1 MRMVSRNV
9 NGTCSGHGRINLLPG
24 GGFFAPVCARAAGD
38 GRGCAGVRAAAAA
51 CGSDAPTHDMEGTKS
66 DSSECLAVG
75 TRSFKHVC
83 MHALEGRVGKRI
95 QTG

>member
-1 MRMVSRNV
+1 MRMVSRYV

-51 CGSDAPTHDMEGTKS
+51 CGSDAPTHDMEGTRS
-66 DSSECLAVG
+66 DSSERLGLG
-75 TRSFKHVC
+75 TRSFKHAC
-83 MHALEGRVGKRI
+83 MHACEGHVGEWIKTR
-95 QTG
+95 